1 MQYKTTFIVCLDQQ
15 GFTFLV
21 SSCAKH
27 PQDTLHSKS
36 AGVCDIAACK
46 VMAFVSVWLQMS
58 SMLFKNASAC
68 DSVACKVMVFCFPL
82 VTDEF
87 TCNLRMQVRVLVLP
101 VK

>member
-1 MQYKTTFIVCLDQQ
+1 M
-15 GFTFLV
+15 
-21 SSCAKH
+21 
-27 PQDTLHSKS
+27 LHSKS